1 MVIINHAGGVETRY
15 AHLQANSIPTGI
27 TMGSLVTQGQEIGIV
42 GNTGNAGSAPP
53 HVHFGVRTNKGMVDP
68 ETYLNNPC

>member
-15 AHLQANSIPTGI
+15 AHMQPNSIPSGVAA
-27 TMGSLVTQGQEIGIV
+27 GSQVMQGQQIGIV

-53 HVHFGVRTNKGMVDP
+53 HVHFGVRQNGAMVDP